1 MKMPP
6 SLLEP
11 VDSRASAAGPR
22 HAETAAVSPAGLRI
36 TRVGRMHAPMLM
48 ALCAEHA
55 AEAAFER
62 RAYGP
67 ANGNVL
73 ELMEALFEPPLR
85 AWAWLAERDGE
96 AVGYASVTAGF
107 SMLERAYYLN
117 LESMFV
123 RADARPSGAVAALL
137 AQARRAAAEL
147 GCSNLRWQVPI
158 GRAAAAQIE
167 LPGHPAAI
175 GVVQYVFPTAAGV
188 DAHG

>member
-1 MKMPP
+1 MPP
-6 SLLEP
+6 SLSESIDNR
-11 VDSRASAAGPR
+11 VIVAG
-22 HAETAAVSPAGLRI
+22 AQSSETAAALPAGLRI
-36 TRVGRMHAPMLM
+36 TRVGRMHAVALM

-55 AEAAFER
+55 AESASER

-85 AWAWLAERDGE
+85 AWAWLAERNGE
-96 AVGYASVTAGF
+96 AIGYASVTAGF

-117 LESMFV
+117 LESMFI

-137 AQARRAAAEL
+137 AQARRAAEEL
-147 GCSNLRWQVPI
+147 GCSNLRWQVPV
-158 GRAAAAQIE
+158 GPASPTQIE

-175 GVVQYVFPTAAGV
+175 GLIQYVFPAAAG
-188 DAHG
+188 AHG

>member
-1 MKMPP
+1 MSP
-6 SLLEP
+6 SLSEAVGNRVI
-11 VDSRASAAGPR
+11 VDDAQNPETEAAWPTGM
-22 HAETAAVSPAGLRI
+22 RI
-36 TRVGRMHAPMLM
+36 ARVGRAHAPALM

-55 AEAAFER
+55 AESAFER

-117 LESMFV
+117 LEALFV

-137 AQARRAAAEL
+137 AQARRAAEEL
-147 GCSNLRWQVPI
+147 GCSNLRWQVPV
-158 GRAAAAQIE
+158 GRAAPAQIE

-175 GVVQYVFPTAAGV
+175 GVIQYVFPTAASA